1 MLKAFIASFRLRN
14 TYKTNGIIYSLKS
27 IPLVNKLLPN
37 SLYASHVLKGF
48 ANIISII
55 FELFSIFLGKA
66 IYMLFIY
73 LAAIN
78 MKATPMDSFV
88 HILTFFTIIG
98 GLINNH
104 IFNPT
109 KDKYYAMF
117 IMRMNPKKFTLA
129 NYTYFLLKMYIGL
142 LIFSLIF
149 GLLSGLDLITCI
161 VIPLFV
167 VIIKI
172 CITALSLYIKIKI
185 NKIENENKFNVF
197 SWIAVIFLLGATFLP
212 PIFGFAV
219 SESLLVILTVL
230 FIIPTI
236 FALRYLYC
244 FKYYKKIYKYLFNP
258 KKFIIITKENIN
270 QMQHLAMKKKIT
282 GDYTSTSSKDG
293 YKYFNELFM
302 KRHAKLL
309 TKSAKLITFIII
321 ILFIAAVILL
331 QIFKEANAKANET
344 ILTFLPYFLFV
355 MYMINRGKVITQA
368 MFMNCDYSMLNYRF
382 YRQPKSILMLFIE
395 RLKYIIIINLFPAMV
410 IAISLPILLYITGGT
425 EQPLNYLLLFISIIS
440 MSIFFSVHNIVL
452 YYLLQPYN
460 VNLQMKSATYG
471 IVNFFTYFMC
481 YFAIGKHIP
490 TLIFGTAV
498 SAFCIIYAIIA
509 VMIAYFFAPKTFKL
523 RN

>member
-344 ILTFLPYFLFV
+344 IL
-355 MYMINRGKVITQA
+355 
-368 MFMNCDYSMLNYRF
+368 
-382 YRQPKSILMLFIE
+382 
-395 RLKYIIIINLFPAMV
+395 
-410 IAISLPILLYITGGT
+410 
-425 EQPLNYLLLFISIIS
+425 
-440 MSIFFSVHNIVL
+440 
-452 YYLLQPYN
+452 
-460 VNLQMKSATYG
+460 
-471 IVNFFTYFMC
+471 
-481 YFAIGKHIP
+481 
-490 TLIFGTAV
+490 
-498 SAFCIIYAIIA
+498 
-509 VMIAYFFAPKTFKL
+509 
-523 RN
+523 